1 MANAHYG
8 FGWYLKEADK
18 AITRYVERPLKE
30 KGLTHFH
37 WQVLNRTHMD
47 GISIKENLYARHYV
61 SPAQLDEI
69 LDSMV
74 KRDGYY
80 GVEPIDS
87 SS

>member
-1 MANAHYG
+1 M
-8 FGWYLKEADK
+8 
-18 AITRYVERPLKE
+18 IE
-30 KGLTHFH
+30 KGLTRFH

-74 KRDGYY
+74 KREWIEMKENADQHVTEIRLTAKGEEEFQDIAAL
-80 GVEPIDS
+80 V
-87 SS
+87 